1 MTLCR
6 LDLISPSLSE
16 YDQQMK
22 AEIDLKQITPDW
34 LEIIANQVE
43 SLKFGVVQI
52 TVHESRVVQIEKTEK
67 VRFDKSEKRD
77 TR

>member
-1 MTLCR
+1 
-6 LDLISPSLSE
+6 
-16 YDQQMK
+16 MK

-34 LEIIANQVE
+34 LEIIANHVG

-67 VRFDKSEKRD
+67 VRFDKSEKKE